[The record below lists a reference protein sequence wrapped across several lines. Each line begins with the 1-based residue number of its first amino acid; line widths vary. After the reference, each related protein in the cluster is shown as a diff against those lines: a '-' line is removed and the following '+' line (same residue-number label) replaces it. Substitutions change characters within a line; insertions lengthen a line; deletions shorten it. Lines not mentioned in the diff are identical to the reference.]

1 MKKRII
7 SILLAVTMLS
17 ATLAGCGGDAGDT
30 GDAGE
35 KTSSNSKE
43 AQETTAAGTD
53 SAKETGEEQPSGDG
67 EPVKIKFLNRW
78 AEDTVLGA
86 AIYKACQDFMEANP
100 NVEIEYDAV
109 AGADD
114 TQFYEKMKTAAAT
127 GDMYELFQNYGGS
140 TIYSYVESDVL
151 YDLTSEFEND
161 KEWKD
166 NFLDL
171 FSMWEYQTKE
181 GVYGVP
187 FTDFATV
194 LYCNKDM
201 FESRGLKYPETIS
214 EFEAV
219 CDKFLE
225 EGITP
230 VPMSGEGWRFA
241 HLLSGLV
248 MRKYGEDYIYDLAN
262 GKEKYTGDKMLE
274 LVNLMKSW
282 QDKGY
287 FGENI
292 ASLDSAT
299 EQALFSTEKSPM
311 IAIGTWQPTNILENN
326 PEFLE
331 RKGVD
336 VIWFPAFE
344 DKMDLKGGSMGGPNE
359 GLSIA
364 KKDEATTAATVKLV
378 KYLTSPEV
386 VTEIWKADPTQIF
399 AVKSATPPEEMNYL
413 TKECIDLINNTATGL
428 MQEIDQYS
436 TIASL
441 QDRLRNSLAGMVA
454 GNAPEAAMKEVQ
466 DEIDSH
472 N

>member
-53 SAKETGEEQPSGDG
+53 SAKGTEEEQPAGDG

-151 YDLTSEFEND
+151 YDLTPEFEND

-181 GVYGVP
+181 GVLYG
-187 FTDFATV
+187 
-194 LYCNKDM
+194 KK
-201 FESRGLKYPETIS
+201 FETK
-214 EFEAV
+214 
-219 CDKFLE
+219 
-225 EGITP
+225 
-230 VPMSGEGWRFA
+230 
-241 HLLSGLV
+241 
-248 MRKYGEDYIYDLAN
+248 
-262 GKEKYTGDKMLE
+262 
-274 LVNLMKSW
+274 
-282 QDKGY
+282 
-287 FGENI
+287 
-292 ASLDSAT
+292 
-299 EQALFSTEKSPM
+299 
-311 IAIGTWQPTNILENN
+311 PTYN
-326 PEFLE
+326 F
-331 RKGVD
+331 R
-336 VIWFPAFE
+336 
-344 DKMDLKGGSMGGPNE
+344 
-359 GLSIA
+359 
-364 KKDEATTAATVKLV
+364 
-378 KYLTSPEV
+378 
-386 VTEIWKADPTQIF
+386 
-399 AVKSATPPEEMNYL
+399 
-413 TKECIDLINNTATGL
+413 
-428 MQEIDQYS
+428 
-436 TIASL
+436 
-441 QDRLRNSLAGMVA
+441 
-454 GNAPEAAMKEVQ
+454 
-466 DEIDSH
+466 
-472 N
+472 